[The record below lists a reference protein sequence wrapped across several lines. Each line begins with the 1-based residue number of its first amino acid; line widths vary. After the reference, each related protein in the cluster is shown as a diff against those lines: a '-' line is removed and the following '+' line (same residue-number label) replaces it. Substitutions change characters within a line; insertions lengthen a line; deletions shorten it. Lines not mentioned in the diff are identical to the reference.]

1 MIRYIGITRAA
12 QKKRLYVLNVFTRKI
27 SISERNGMCRV
38 RTIGAYYAVVSNM
51 QT

>member
-1 MIRYIGITRAA
+1 MNRYRYFSRDTNL
-12 QKKRLYVLNVFTRKI
+12 KVFAHIIARKI

-38 RTIGAYYAVVSNM
+38 RSIGVYYAVVSNM